1 MKRSEIIFPKSIW
14 RIPAERMKM
23 RRPYDVLLSRQALAV
38 LREIWDATDGELVL
52 PSIRS
57 SRRPLS
63 ENAMNSALRRIGYT
77 SNEMCSHGFRSSAST
92 ILNGRGFNP
101 DVIEAALAHQDEGEV
116 RRAYN
121 RAPYWL
127 DEFRQ
132 QSLRSAA

>member
-1 MKRSEIIFPKSIW
+1 
-14 RIPAERMKM
+14 MKM

-77 SNEMCSHGFRSSAST
+77 SNEM
-92 ILNGRGFNP
+92 
-101 DVIEAALAHQDEGEV
+101 
-116 RRAYN
+116 Y
-121 RAPYWL
+121 
-127 DEFRQ
+127 
-132 QSLRSAA
+132 